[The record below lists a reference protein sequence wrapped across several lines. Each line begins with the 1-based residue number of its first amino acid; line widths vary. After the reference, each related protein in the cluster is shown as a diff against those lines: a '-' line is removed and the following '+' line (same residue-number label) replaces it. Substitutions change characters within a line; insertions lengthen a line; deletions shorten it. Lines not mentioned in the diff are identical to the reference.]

1 MLHHAGESLKH
12 AQGFYCSAKHK
23 QGNTD
28 GNRLEKQ
35 FAAVSAEEWCCGD
48 RARHGEVPRRT
59 AGLREWSVD
68 RGQKLLNLK
77 WAEMLLDKASIR
89 HLLYHLDKSCFRVTL
104 RLVKP
109 VAQLPDPRRC
119 GLCEK
124 VVQK

>member
-12 AQGFYCSAKHK
+12 AQGLYCSAKYK

-35 FAAVSAEEWCCGD
+35 FAPVLAEEWCCGD
-48 RARHGEVPRRT
+48 HAGHSEVPQRS
-59 AGLREWSVD
+59 AGQCEWDVH

-77 WAEMLLDKASIR
+77 LAEMLLDKANIG
-89 HLLYHLDKSCFRVTL
+89 HLLYHLDKSCFQVTL

-109 VAQLPDPRRC
+109 VAQLPDPRK
-119 GLCEK
+119 LAYVK
-124 VVQK
+124 K